1 MDHQT
6 QDKRQTPSIAIP
18 ASAESTPLLPNPS
31 PTKWYSRMQNYAP
44 NSYTVSRLV
53 ASATE
58 RQSDRLFSCSPM
70 VSGLRTL
77 HLPNLELR
85 DAAAL
90 AAQYALNLS
99 ARGKSEIGIAANS
112 EHNEPITEGRKR
124 SKSLGDAKER
134 YSHLDRLAVAER
146 MAAFHRDGKEMVSS
160 GVSMCLVDD
169 ENGSN
174 GHLQYGSLHDKTIDS
189 AAGDE
194 DADVKTSLRQSQSCT
209 ISNLGVEYVFSS
221 PQASPTNARDT
232 IPNETDTTIEK
243 QDNQSPFISILYGLV
258 NTSIILP
265 VLMSFGSIIYH
276 HDFFRPYLSTLM
288 KLTVLSGAVHQITF
302 STASSLPFAV
312 GQVQDAGLIFLSS
325 MSRDLVNQL
334 QSRGED
340 PETILATVC
349 IGLSLST
356 ALLGLALISVGKFR
370 LASYMQMLPS
380 CVVGGYLV
388 RTIVIH

>member
-1 MDHQT
+1 
-6 QDKRQTPSIAIP
+6 
-18 ASAESTPLLPNPS
+18 
-31 PTKWYSRMQNYAP
+31 
-44 NSYTVSRLV
+44 
-53 ASATE
+53 
-58 RQSDRLFSCSPM
+58 
-70 VSGLRTL
+70 
-77 HLPNLELR
+77 
-85 DAAAL
+85 
-90 AAQYALNLS
+90 
-99 ARGKSEIGIAANS
+99 
-112 EHNEPITEGRKR
+112 
-124 SKSLGDAKER
+124 
-134 YSHLDRLAVAER
+134 
-146 MAAFHRDGKEMVSS
+146 
-160 GVSMCLVDD
+160 
-169 ENGSN
+169 
-174 GHLQYGSLHDKTIDS
+174 
-189 AAGDE
+189 
-194 DADVKTSLRQSQSCT
+194 
-209 ISNLGVEYVFSS
+209 
-221 PQASPTNARDT
+221 
-232 IPNETDTTIEK
+232 
-243 QDNQSPFISILYGLV
+243 
-258 NTSIILP
+258 
-265 VLMSFGSIIYH
+265 MSFGSIIYH